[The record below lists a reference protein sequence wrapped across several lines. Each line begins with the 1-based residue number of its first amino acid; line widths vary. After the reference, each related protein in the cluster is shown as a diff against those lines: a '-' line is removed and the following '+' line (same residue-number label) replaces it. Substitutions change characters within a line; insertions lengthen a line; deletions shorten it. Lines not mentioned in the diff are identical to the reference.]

1 MLSWHFLQC
10 FWKQTLVACVCM
22 HDSTAVKVGCVYFWD
37 HCVLGGSN
45 PVQQPLGSRASH
57 LCCQAS
63 HFQNTLG
70 TPLLNELKTWVCCGC
85 KIESLLPR
93 PCRWM
98 GTAINRGVVTAEV
111 TAFCFETLQSH
122 LIDFTGF
129 WIFKLRI
136 HHFSDLQSQ
145 TSEAVFPRL
154 PLYF

>member
-1 MLSWHFLQC
+1 MQVLDAELTFLTVLLKTNTCDTCVHAWQHCCGSGLC
-10 FWKQTLVACVCM
+10 F
-22 HDSTAVKVGCVYFWD
+22 F
-37 HCVLGGSN
+37 LGSLCSGR
-45 PVQQPLGSRASH
+45 QQPLGSRASH

-70 TPLLNELKTWVCCGC
+70 TPLLNEPKTWVCCGC

-122 LIDFTGF
+122 LIDFIGF
-129 WIFKLRI
+129 WIFKLRT

-145 TSEAVFPRL
+145 TSEAVFPKL